1 MLEKLLNLFKSK
13 KLQDDHKLVLS
24 LDGGGVR
31 GLATVIFLKELEKI
45 SGKKIFDLFDFFIG
59 TSAGGFLIGWFVN
72 YLMKEGKNK

>member
-45 SGKKIFDLFDFFIG
+45 SGKQIFDLFDFFIG
-59 TSAGGFLIGWFVN
+59 TSAVVLIVMH
-72 YLMKEGKNK
+72 LVINKTSL